1 MVTLP
6 AVALLLV
13 APPLADDREEAEAR
27 HALDRLRSEG
37 GYAMMPTA
45 ADQCEWSAAA
55 GMVESLRRKDARAG
69 FGTRDERKAAQ
80 NSGGLPLGARASGP
94 AASALGERA
103 SFERAAG
110 APTENG
116 GESRDSAIILNTAA
130 RSPMRWCRAR
140 PPARPPPNCLFLFGL
155 LKPAHPINPVR
166 AGRPSQRV
174 PLSCQNIASNSSR

>member
-80 NSGGLPLGARASGP
+80 YTAATCARCARASVRLP
-94 AASALGERA
+94 ALKKVERAGESGSPCAAPSCDSKSSAVDLRLSTAPLSVAVVSGSIVVDVSSALRVKL
-103 SFERAAG
+103 
-110 APTENG
+110 G
-116 GESRDSAIILNTAA
+116 GSRQPHGLTN
-130 RSPMRWCRAR
+130 RS
-140 PPARPPPNCLFLFGL
+140 
-155 LKPAHPINPVR
+155 K
-166 AGRPSQRV
+166 
-174 PLSCQNIASNSSR
+174 

>member
-1 MVTLP
+1 
-6 AVALLLV
+6 
-13 APPLADDREEAEAR
+13 
-27 HALDRLRSEG
+27 
-37 GYAMMPTA
+37 MMPTA

-80 NSGGLPLGARASGP
+80 NSGDMRALRARLRP
-94 AASALGERA
+94 AASALGGQA

-116 GESRDSAIILNTAA
+116 GESRDRAKILNTAA

-140 PPARPPPNCLFLFGL
+140 PPARPPPNCAFLL
-155 LKPAHPINPVR
+155 
-166 AGRPSQRV
+166 
-174 PLSCQNIASNSSR
+174 AS